1 MWLLRGLILLF
12 GGLLG
17 CASGP
22 ETAGEPANYGLKDGQ
37 VWVRGPW
44 EAIKPSQDP
53 DDVIDQLCPAVMELP
68 GARFGDNGREY
79 CGLVY
84 SLADGL
90 YYASHPSPLA
100 RIQLSSRSKEKSCF
114 VPRQVVDSRG
124 QPDPFADYHGHPW
137 AQSSML
143 RSPVDRLAAT
153 QVFSVRI
160 QFDTACHIQKL
171 VPYLNEDRP
180 GELYERRG
188 KSWKL
193 IGLIKPENKASGQV
207 TRVAE

>member
-1 MWLLRGLILLF
+1 MWLLRVLILLC
-12 GGLLG
+12 GGLAG

-22 ETAGEPANYGLKDGQ
+22 PAANETANYGLKDGQ
-37 VWVRGPW
+37 LWVRGPW
-44 EAIKPSQDP
+44 EVIKPSADP
-53 DDVIDQLCPAVMELP
+53 DDVIDQLCPAVMALP
-68 GARFGDNGREY
+68 GATFGDYGHEY

-84 SLADGL
+84 SLADGM

-100 RIQLSSRSKEKSCF
+100 DIRASHVSRKKSCY
-114 VPRQVVDSRG
+114 VPQQVVDSRG

-137 AQSSML
+137 AHSSML
-143 RSPVDRLAAT
+143 GSLQDRLAAT

-193 IGLIKPENKASGQV
+193 IGLIQPENKARGRV
-207 TRVAE
+207 TRVDE

>member
-1 MWLLRGLILLF
+1 M
-12 GGLLG
+12 G

-22 ETAGEPANYGLKDGQ
+22 QAADETANYGLKDGQ

-44 EAIKPSQDP
+44 EAIKPSADP
-53 DDVIDQLCPAVMELP
+53 DDVIDQLCPAVMALP
-68 GARFGDNGREY
+68 GAKFGDYGSEY

-100 RIQLSSRSKEKSCF
+100 RIQLRSDSKKKTCY
-114 VPRQVVDSRG
+114 VPQQVVDPRG
-124 QPDPFADYHGHPW
+124 QPDPFSDYHGHPW
-137 AQSSML
+137 AHSSML
-143 RSPVDRLAAT
+143 GSSADLLAAT

-193 IGLIKPENKASGQV
+193 IGLIKPENKASGRV
-207 TRVAE
+207 TRVDE